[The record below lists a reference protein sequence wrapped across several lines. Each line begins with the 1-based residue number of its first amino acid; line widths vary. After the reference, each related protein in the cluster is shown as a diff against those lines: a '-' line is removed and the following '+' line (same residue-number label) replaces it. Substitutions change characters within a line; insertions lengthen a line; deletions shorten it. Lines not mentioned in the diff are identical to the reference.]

1 MTDIFNIDHE
11 DEGFRRNTLDWRK
24 LREGYNKISISKLE
38 RGIKPLP
45 LPLLLK
51 LFGPQKVL
59 NTYIVSRRVT
69 NESDYYTAYA
79 TSDTYKVESEM
90 KDKTV
95 PRLVNFPGNTIL
107 INSFS
112 SENGF
117 SVSKSA
123 VPRAGKYDALP
134 SRPVFQRQTHVPG
147 RYFPKPPGND
157 ELSIH
162 NRSLGDSLSASDRP
176 RTLTPH
182 SRVYTPRNPPN
193 SRGSSSRPPKSS
205 TSQGTRS
212 SGIIKGSMCKA
223 TEITRPW
230 SFSGKSTSSMK
241 SSANSL
247 STEKLM
253 ISRKPINGH
262 ATDTERTDLF
272 SISFRNEEQGTT
284 TPGTTPVNLNYDP
297 QSELHSDY
305 YSVKRLRLSA
315 RQVTF
320 PKGGGDFKPVLQGK
334 PKQLHRRETT
344 ESTEVPPSSKEK
356 RTKTHVGFVDDGV

>member
-11 DEGFRRNTLDWRK
+11 VEGFRRNTLDWRK
-24 LREGYNKISISKLE
+24 LRDGYNKISISKLE

-69 NESDYYTAYA
+69 NESDYYTAYT

-107 INSFS
+107 INSLS

-117 SVSKSA
+117 SVSKS
-123 VPRAGKYDALP
+123 VPKAGKYDALP
-134 SRPVFQRQTHVPG
+134 SRPVFQRNSHVPG
-147 RYFPKPPGND
+147 RFFPKPPATD

-162 NRSLGDSLSASDRP
+162 IKSLGDSLSASDRP

-182 SRVYTPRNPPN
+182 TRVYTPRNPPN

-205 TSQGTRS
+205 TSRGLRH
-212 SGIIKGSMCKA
+212 SGIIKGSVCKA

-230 SFSGKSTSSMK
+230 SFSGKSTSSLR
-241 SSANSL
+241 STATSL

-253 ISRKPINGH
+253 ISRKPINGQT
-262 ATDTERTDLF
+262 ADVVKADLF
-272 SISFRNEEQGTT
+272 SISFRNDDQ
-284 TPGTTPVNLNYDP
+284 GTTPVNSNYDP

-305 YSVKRLRLSA
+305 YTTKKLRLSA

-320 PKGGGDFKPVLQGK
+320 PKGSGDFKPVLQGK

-344 ESTEVPPSSKEK
+344 ELTEVPPPLKE
-356 RTKTHVGFVDDGV
+356 RRPKTHVGFVDELI